1 MNTLKRLS
9 ITSALAVS
17 LFAVPVANAEI
28 QCPMGWVKEVKDS
41 VVVCVAQ
48 SQEQNQAQI
57 QNNNQN
63 QNVNQNVKAEGGSSS
78 SSSSS
83 SSNNHV
89 TINNPAPAIPQ
100 VVYTAPTKV
109 TYLPATG
116 LSEAALGFSAML
128 PIAGFALKKYGI
140 KKSASKEESASS
152 IWLEKNS

>member
-1 MNTLKRLS
+1 MNTIKRLAL
-9 ITSALAVS
+9 TSTLAAAL
-17 LFAVPVANAEI
+17 FVAPAASAEI
-28 QCPMGWVKEVKDS
+28 QCPMGWVKEIHDS
-41 VVVCVAQ
+41 AVVCVAQ
-48 SQEQNQAQI
+48 NQNQNQAQV

-83 SSNNHV
+83 SSNNTV
-89 TINNPAPAIPQ
+89 TINNPTPAIPQ

-116 LSEAALGFSAML
+116 LSEAALGFSAVL
-128 PIAGFALKKYGI
+128 PVAGFALKKYGM
-140 KKSASKEESASS
+140 KKSASKLESASS